1 MEVKQKYTKGHFNLK
16 RLLVEDGLFSR
27 SYLSMGTISGGC
39 LPARY
44 QSHDHNFSSVIFAM
58 VINALDC
65 FSTIHRLLTDEIY
78 HFYMYAPVEMLSFF
92 PDGNS
97 KPIILGQDI
106 LNDQHVQQGFHL
118 KPVENFVLIGTTM
131 APAFLVQDLEPLT
144 EKSSWSIPSG
154 EDADCSPHA

>member
-1 MEVKQKYTKGHFNLK
+1 MEVTQKYTKGHFNLK
-16 RLLVEDGLFSR
+16 RLMVEDGLFSR
-27 SYLSMGTISGGC
+27 SSLFMGTISGEC

-44 QSHDHNFSSVIFAM
+44 QGHDHHFGSVIFAM

-78 HFYMYAPVEMLSFF
+78 HFYLCDPVEMLLLF

-97 KPIILGQDI
+97 KHIILGQDI

-131 APAFLVQDLEPLT
+131 APAFLVQDLEPLI
-144 EKSSWSIPSG
+144 EKSSSSIP
-154 EDADCSPHA
+154 